1 MRSWRQ
7 WVKALQDRTLINQRK
22 SMFQGDTMD
31 HNGAMAG
38 GMMDG
43 RGMDVGAMGKGTR
56 MGAAM
61 CQEIWWIEGTV

>member
-1 MRSWRQ
+1 ME
-7 WVKALQDRTLINQRK
+7 APQDKTLINQRK
-22 SMFQGDTMD
+22 STFQVITMD
-31 HNGAMAG
+31 HNGVMAG

-43 RGMDVGAMGKGTR
+43 RGMNVGAMGKGTR